1 MAITK
6 DNFIVV
12 YIYGNL
18 DSEEF
23 ANYYVNTYGM
33 DTINVDPSASSG
45 TTSNGIYWQIDGQKV
60 GIQSAITLEVLTES
74 QFLINVEEPLQEALN
89 AQELENRNIWGIVLG
104 YKIPGGYYDSN
115 PSNEDVISATSR
127 ISRIEH
133 TFSSKTEN
141 PIFGRQV
148 FRRFDADDAS
158 NLLIVSRIDGP
169 NLQFAKNIV
178 DNGDNLNKQ
187 QNVNG
192 TFYIDP
198 YSDRATTGAED
209 YTNLLLDFK
218 DNHLPTLNLS
228 QWATTLQDPYI
239 DSIIPFVEADSFIWS
254 WFSDRSTT
262 SFFQNSNAIRVFA
275 YNADYDGAFEVRSDT
290 GKRWPYLALDAGYV
304 ATAGSMSNPTI
315 PGFLDPNSFYYSL
328 LRGATIGES
337 FYFSVPHLDWTITLF
352 GDPLVTCS
360 FPGVEIVEED
370 VINEHVVWE
379 IISKE
384 LATSAAH
391 LYKKQL
397 ELEEVAHEIVDL
409 TTLENDSTVLGESP
423 SMDVTTT
430 DNNLDYALLVYP
442 ANNLFNK
449 SKEWQGSIKALVSK
463 LFDFPNQRYFA
474 SSESISS
481 PTINQYLLEQGF
493 KVSRLLADISSGT
506 RPIDEENLYPEGW
519 WEFEFTLSD
528 DNSND
533 FTNYHFLLEVS
544 ADELFSSILVDK
556 DSLGIASWTYEKE
569 KETFVPLTFT
579 GVSSSYIDRK
589 VRYTSRF
596 DSLIGLDE
604 YLTRGETYYFR
615 ITQYNVST
623 GETYAPRIFT
633 NIIYT

>member
-1 MAITK
+1 LAITK

-23 ANYYVNTYGM
+23 ADYYINTYGM
-33 DTINVDPSASSG
+33 DTINLDPSASSG
-45 TTSNGIYWQIDGQKV
+45 TTPNGVYWQVDGQKV
-60 GIQSAITLEVLTES
+60 GIQSAITSEVLTES
-74 QFLINVEEPLQEALN
+74 QFFINVEEPIAEALGTP
-89 AQELENRNIWGIVLG
+89 ELVNRNIWGVILG
-104 YKIPGGYYDSN
+104 YKVPGGYYDSD
-115 PSNEDVISATSR
+115 PSNEDIISATSR

-133 TFSSKTEN
+133 TFSSKTGN

-148 FRRFDADDAS
+148 FSRFDADDAA

-169 NLQFAKNIV
+169 NLQFVKNIV
-178 DNGDNLNKQ
+178 NNGDKLNKQ

-192 TFYIDP
+192 TFYLDP

-228 QWATTLQDPYI
+228 QWTTTFQDPYI
-239 DSIIPFVEADSFIWS
+239 DPVIPFVEADSFIWS
-254 WFSDRSTT
+254 WFSDRATT
-262 SFFQNSNAIRVFA
+262 SFFQTSNAIRVFA
-275 YNADYDGAFEVRSDT
+275 YNADYDGAFEVRSET
-290 GKRWPYLALDAGYV
+290 GKRWPYLSLDAGYV
-304 ATAGSMSNPTI
+304 ATAGAMSDPTI
-315 PGFLDPNSFYYSL
+315 SGFLDPNSFYYSL

-360 FPGVEIVEED
+360 FPGVEVVEEE

-379 IISKE
+379 IMSKD
-384 LATSAAH
+384 LAASAAN
-391 LYKKQL
+391 LYTKQL
-397 ELEEVAHEIVDL
+397 ELEEVAHAVVDL
-409 TTLENDSTVLGESP
+409 NTSEGDEDATI
-423 SMDVTTT
+423 
-430 DNNLDYALLVYP
+430 ALLYP
-442 ANNLFNK
+442 ANNLFLEGQ
-449 SKEWQGSIKALVSK
+449 EWQGSITALIEK
-463 LFDFPNQRYFA
+463 LFEFPNQRY
-474 SSESISS
+474 SSYSESISN
-481 PTINQYLLEQGF
+481 PTINQYLSDQGF
-493 KVSRLLADISSGT
+493 RVSRLLADITAGT
-506 RPIDEENLYPEGW
+506 RAIDEENLYPEGW
-519 WEFEFTLSD
+519 WEFEFTLDD
-528 DNSND
+528 DNTNE

-544 ADELFSSILVDK
+544 ADELFSNILINK

-579 GVSSSYIDRK
+579 GVSSSYINRK

-596 DSLIGLDE
+596 ETLPPLNE

-615 ITQYNVST
+615 VTQYNVST
-623 GETYAPRIFT
+623 GVTYNPRIFT